1 MLKKSSIFVEILPLF
16 LLVVLKAA
24 ASIPIQENT
33 ENRKKNIKHF
43 LTEDLNSELTQLQLH
58 STATK
63 VGHIRMNANKAA
75 LVSYSSSHGKNGQQ
89 TVGWRGQIN

>member
-1 MLKKSSIFVEILPLF
+1 MNVRESSIFVESLPLF

-24 ASIPIQENT
+24 ACISIQENT
-33 ENRKKNIKHF
+33 ESRKKNMKHF

-63 VGHIRMNANKAA
+63 VGHIRMNAN
-75 LVSYSSSHGKNGQQ
+75 
-89 TVGWRGQIN
+89 